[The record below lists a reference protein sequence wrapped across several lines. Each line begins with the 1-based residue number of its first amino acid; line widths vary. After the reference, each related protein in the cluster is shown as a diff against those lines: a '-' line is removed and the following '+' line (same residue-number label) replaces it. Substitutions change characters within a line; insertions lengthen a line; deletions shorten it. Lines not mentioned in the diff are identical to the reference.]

1 MSGSYILTNP
11 IKYAVMVPFDNEG
24 YLYIT
29 KPTGE
34 IYEVTPVL
42 HDTYE
47 IALEAAKIWGKF
59 ARIVEYT
66 EESIKGE

>member
-1 MSGSYILTNP
+1 M
-11 IKYAVMVPFDNEG
+11 KYAVMVPFDNEG
-24 YLYIT
+24 YLYVT

-34 IYEVTPVL
+34 MYEVEPVL
-42 HDTYE
+42 HDTFE
-47 IALEAAKIWGKF
+47 DATEAAAIWGKF